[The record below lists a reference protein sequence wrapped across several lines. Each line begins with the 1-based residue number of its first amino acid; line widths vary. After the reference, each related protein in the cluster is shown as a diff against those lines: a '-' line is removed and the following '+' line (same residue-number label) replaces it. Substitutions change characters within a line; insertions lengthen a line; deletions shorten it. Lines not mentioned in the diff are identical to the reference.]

1 MNRTHIFI
9 CSLFFLLVTAT
20 VHAQKVTTQ
29 DINID
34 FKKRTLIHD
43 TVYRQLRKLNKG
55 DFVRFVITDE
65 SGELGKYKILINKK
79 DSVVPVND
87 APALFSSFVS
97 PDGFLKFL
105 TGILSYSV
113 KTAGPS
119 YIFNTEIA
127 AIQGV
132 SNEEKINLFNKSK
145 DELQRLLVE
154 TIKYKDQ
161 LLTESFQLHDS
172 IIIPVS
178 RFMLRVNSKKLKSDT
193 IFYDSTVMLLNKRD
207 QYVRNFEQLY
217 NRYINFALNNPAPA
231 NITVTPLQKT
241 DSIIH
246 QLRKGYFEYVK
257 GFDTVFN
264 IIKIAEVYN
273 ALVKGRPAKKYE
285 YRSMPVQMLGDVL
298 NISLSFE
305 PLKTDEGLQ
314 SYKTDFTL
322 PNRINRIITFST
334 GFFYSG
340 LIDDRYSN
348 QLIQIKRPGQSDSLR
363 YQLVKEDAG
372 SGSFGINALLHIGTR
387 IYNDVGVHLALGPGL
402 TLEKNPSPTLHLGG
416 GIYIG
421 RQNKLLLTGGY
432 TWGFT
437 ERLSKTY
444 NTSVTYDK
452 EQSGFTYDAIRR
464 SGFISLSYSFIK

>member
-1 MNRTHIFI
+1 MNRTLIFI
-9 CSLFFLLVTAT
+9 CSLFFLFVTAT

-105 TGILSYSV
+105 TGILSFSV
-113 KTAGPS
+113 KTPGQTSQLPPS
-119 YIFNTEIA
+119 VKTQKVKPEDDDKEQGKKPVKPTTNVTLDS
-127 AIQGV
+127 AIG
-132 SNEEKINLFNKSK
+132 
-145 DELQRLLVE
+145 
-154 TIKYKDQ
+154 YKDA
-161 LLTESFQLHDS
+161 LLKDAFLLNDS
-172 IIIPVS
+172 VIIPVS
-178 RFMLRVNSKKLKSDT
+178 RFMLRVNTKKLKSDT
-193 IFYDSTVMLLNKRD
+193 VFYDSAVLLLNKRNA
-207 QYVRNFEQLY
+207 YIRMFEEHF
-217 NRYINFALNNPAPA
+217 NRYTSFALTAPA
-231 NITVTPLQKT
+231 NNNSLISLNKA
-241 DSIIH
+241 DSIIQ

-305 PLKTDEGLQ
+305 PLKADEGLQ
-314 SYKTDFTL
+314 SYKTDFTI
-322 PNRINRIITFST
+322 PNRINRVLTFST
-334 GFFYSG
+334 GVFYSG

-372 SGSFGINALLHIGTR
+372 NGSFGINALLHAGTR
-387 IYNDVGVHLALGPGL
+387 IYNDLGIQFAFGPGL
-402 TLEKNPSPTLHLGG
+402 TLEKNPSPTLHVGA
-416 GIYIG
+416 GIYFG
-421 RQNKLLLTGGY
+421 RQNKIFLTGGF